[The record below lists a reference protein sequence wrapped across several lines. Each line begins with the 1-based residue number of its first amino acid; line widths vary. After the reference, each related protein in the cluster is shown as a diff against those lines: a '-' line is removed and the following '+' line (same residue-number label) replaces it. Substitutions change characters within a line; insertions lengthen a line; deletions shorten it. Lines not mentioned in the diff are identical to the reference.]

1 MAVRP
6 EEVAGRAE
14 SEQNRLSRLAQ
25 EYLEKRGVT
34 VVEIAA
40 IVYDL
45 QKSYIPELTLDA
57 CIESVYRVLDKREVQ
72 NAVFTG
78 VALDRLAER
87 GLLEEPLQTFI
98 SSDDGL
104 YGIDE
109 VLALSIVNIYGSI
122 GFTNF
127 GYLDKVKPGAIG
139 LANGGASD
147 CPWIAPVQTVADD
160 AGGTGIAG
168 GGETADGQTSKG
180 EGRDVG
186 PAGSGAGSTRSV
198 EQGRKKAPTEN
209 GTLSENDAPER
220 LEPPAQ
226 EGRLRRNERQVNTFL
241 DDIISAIAAAAAARI
256 AHQSRDGKLTC

>member
-1 MAVRP
+1 MAR
-6 EEVAGRAE
+6 RAE
-14 SEQNRLSRLAQ
+14 SEQNRLSQLAR

-45 QKSYIPELTLDA
+45 QKPYIPELTLEA

-72 NAVFTG
+72 NAIFTG
-78 VALDRLAER
+78 VTLDRLAEC
-87 GLLEEPLQTFI
+87 GLLEEPLQTFVF
-98 SSDDGL
+98 SDDGL

-139 LANGGASD
+139 LANGGAPD
-147 CPWIAPVQTVADD
+147 CPWTASKNDASERTVRP
-160 AGGTGIAG
+160 T
-168 GGETADGQTSKG
+168 K
-180 EGRDVG
+180 EGRPSRD
-186 PAGSGAGSTRSV
+186 
-198 EQGRKKAPTEN
+198 KK
-209 GTLSENDAPER
+209 
-220 LEPPAQ
+220 
-226 EGRLRRNERQVNTFL
+226 QVNTFL

-256 AHQSRDGKLTC
+256 AHQSRDGKLSC